1 MFILRLRE
9 YLKFLKSLM
18 KTNARL
24 MWGMW
29 KLTKLPQPAITI
41 FGGARVLL
49 ESKWG
54 QDAKKLA
61 NILAR
66 EGFSIVT
73 GGGPGIMEAANMG
86 AFQFVSEN
94 YKECKLNRKS
104 RCYPKFVSAGI
115 GLIKLNKERANPYV
129 QENIVMEHF
138 FARKWLLVRY
148 SVGFV
153 IFPGGY
159 GTMDELSE
167 ILTLVQC
174 NRMTKVPIVLMDRDY
189 WSPLSVWS
197 TTRALEHGLIN
208 AEDTKL
214 VRLTDSVEEAANII
228 ITACKKQDSSLL
240 QDEINDKQ

>member
-41 FGGARVLL
+41 FGGTRVSL
-49 ESKWG
+49 ESQWG

-61 NILAR
+61 NMLAR

-94 YKECKLNRKS
+94 YKECKLNGKS

-115 GLIKLNKERANPYV
+115 GLIKLNKEKANPYV

-167 ILTLVQC
+167 VLTLVQC
-174 NRMTKVPIVLMDRDY
+174 NRMSKVPIVLMDRDY
-189 WSPLSVWS
+189 WSPLFVWA

-208 AEDTKL
+208 VEDTKL
-214 VRLTDSVEEAANII
+214 IKLTDSVEEAANII
-228 ITACKKQDSSLL
+228 ITVCKKQDASLL
-240 QDEINDKQ
+240 QDETHGKQ

>member
-1 MFILRLRE
+1 MLRSRLHEYFKFI
-9 YLKFLKSLM
+9 KSLL
-18 KTNARL
+18 KTNIRL
-24 MWGMW
+24 LWGMW
-29 KLTKLPQPAITI
+29 RLTKLPQPAITI
-41 FGGARVLL
+41 FGGSRVSL

-66 EGFSIVT
+66 EGFSIIT

-86 AFQFVSEN
+86 AMQFVTEN
-94 YKECKLNRKS
+94 LKECNINGNG
-104 RCYPKFVSAGI
+104 RCYPKYASAGI
-115 GLIKLNKERANPYV
+115 GLIKLNKEKANPYV

-167 ILTLVQC
+167 VLTLIQC
-174 NRMTKVPIVLMDRDY
+174 NRMEKVPLILMDKDY
-189 WSPLSVWS
+189 WHPLQLWGR
-197 TTRALEHGLIN
+197 TRALENNLIS
-208 AEDTKL
+208 AEDTHL
-214 VRLTDSVEEAANII
+214 VKFTDSVEEAANILI
-228 ITACKKQDSSLL
+228 SACKKRESSVL
-240 QDEINDKQ
+240 QDETNKK